1 MYIADLQ
8 STLGWAQSF
17 LCDIL
22 SSSHVNAFMLYSV
35 DVYIHTYDLILHK
48 VYSMYEPISAELYML
63 SLFAETA
70 SMDVY

>member
-1 MYIADLQ
+1 
-8 STLGWAQSF
+8 
-17 LCDIL
+17 
-22 SSSHVNAFMLYSV
+22 MLYSVDVYSVVYSV